1 MDQFV
6 ACMTSVGVFE
16 DDVELALELD
26 ATLLGSFVADEE
38 PDRAARFRE
47 RVLAASYSAPP
58 AAAAAAA
65 AAAGFA
71 PEEGEEPSDAGER
84 SRERALE
91 RMEAALMQSM
101 LDESAAS
108 GGIDA
113 MSAADLQAAMSVVL
127 SGGELGAAEGRASEA
142 ASEQLLSALGAAG
155 DASGAAL
162 PPSPP
167 FLFETSVPVVAGGVA
182 RRAVTIALETSEEDE
197 LEGSI
202 VWDSAI
208 VLARL
213 LLDEAKFHSKFFAP
227 PRRFLELGAGCGLA
241 GIAAALR
248 GATATLTDVAGVLPR
263 LRRNVNVNRHLLSTA
278 EGGAAALDVAELDW
292 TRLAGAL
299 ADPTA
304 TIRAPYDVILLADC
318 VYQADIVEPLVDA
331 LIALS
336 GPKTVILCALRCR
349 FRFQADFLAQANLW
363 FSGSPLRPDA
373 GHLEGVGRPDS
384 LLFLRLKKRPDDEE
398 EDLGKCVLS
407 NP

>member
-1 MDQFV
+1 MAFI
-6 ACMTSVGVFE
+6 AAMKSVGVFE

-26 ATLLGSFVADEE
+26 ATLLEAFAADTE

-47 RVLAASYSAPP
+47 RVLAAAYSAPP

-71 PEEGEEPSDAGER
+71 PEDEDEEPSDAGER

-91 RMEAALMQSM
+91 RMEAVVMQSI
-101 LDESAAS
+101 LDESAAT
-108 GGIDA
+108 GGIDG

-127 SGGELGAAEGRASEA
+127 SGGEVGEVEASASAA
-142 ASEQLLSALGAAG
+142 ASELLLSALGAA
-155 DASGAAL
+155 S

-167 FLFETSVPVVAGGVA
+167 FLFNTSIPVVAGAEA

-213 LLDEAKFHSKFFAP
+213 LLDEAKFHPKFFAP

-248 GATATLTDVAGVLPR
+248 GAAVTLTDIAGVLPR
-263 LRRNVNVNRHLLSTA
+263 LRRNVEVNRHLLAEA
-278 EGGAAALDVAELDW
+278 EGGAATLDVAELDW

-299 ADPTA
+299 ADPAA
-304 TIRAPYDVILLADC
+304 TVRAPYDVILLADC

-349 FRFQADFLAQANLW
+349 FRFQADFLAQANLF

-373 GHLEGVGRPDS
+373 AHLDGVGRPDS
-384 LLFLRLKKRPDDEE
+384 LLFLRLKKRPDDE
-398 EDLGKCVLS
+398 
-407 NP
+407 